1 MARLLG
7 CVEERVK
14 GDHLIMS
21 RSGMARPVVIK
32 MDKDLGEDIVRGN
45 MRTLGIDRKEFERLM
60 DVVRRESERVTAVVA
75 AERYPQPCRLRATG
89 ARTHANSGRINVIGE
104 HLRTTRD
111 RLRCDGPTRSR
122 HRLTY
127 S

>member
-1 MARLLG
+1 MKRISWQELRDVARLLG

-60 DVVRRESERVTAVVA
+60 DVVRRNRKS
-75 AERYPQPCRLRATG
+75 
-89 ARTHANSGRINVIGE
+89 
-104 HLRTTRD
+104 
-111 RLRCDGPTRSR
+111 
-122 HRLTY
+122 
-127 S
+127 